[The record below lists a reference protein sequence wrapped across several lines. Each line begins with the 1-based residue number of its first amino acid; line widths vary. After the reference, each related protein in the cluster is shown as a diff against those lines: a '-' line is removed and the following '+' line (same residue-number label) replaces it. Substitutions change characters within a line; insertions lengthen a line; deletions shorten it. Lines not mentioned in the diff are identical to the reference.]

1 MMLLLLS
8 LLLLVVDPTPPAG
21 VLPVGADGKA
31 LNLDFET
38 GTLKDWV
45 AEGDAFRD
53 QPILGDTVHP
63 RRSDS
68 KSEHQGKYWI
78 GSYEKHGD
86 KPQGTLT
93 SVPFKVT
100 HPWATFLVG
109 GGAYP
114 KETCVELVDV
124 ATKDVFFRASGV
136 EAENLQRVRVDLAK
150 QQGREIQI
158 RIVDRHTGH
167 WGHVNFD
174 DFRFHSDEPK
184 AHGRSSVG
192 APPDDYKHAGLS
204 PADAAKAMTVP
215 NGFSVS
221 VFAAEPDVHQ
231 PIAFCFDDR
240 GRMWVVE
247 AYTYPKRNPE
257 KGPVIADKKLGDK
270 ILIFE
275 DTDGD
280 GKFDKKTVFMEGLN
294 LVSGIELGFGGV
306 WVGAAPYLVFIPIDK
321 TGDKP
326 AGEPQI
332 LLDGWGYQDTHETLN
347 SFIWGPDGWLYGCHG
362 VFTHSRVGKPG
373 TPDQDRT
380 PINAGIW
387 RYHPTR
393 HTFEVFAQGTSNPW
407 GLDYNANG
415 DFFAEACVIP
425 HLWHIVQ
432 GGRYDR
438 QAGPH
443 FNPYTYDDI
452 KTIAKHRHYVGA
464 NPHSGNGK
472 SDSAGG
478 GHAHSGLMCYQGGT
492 WPKEYHG
499 KLFMGNLHGHRIN
512 VDVVTPKGSSYEGDR
527 NPDFLLTHDKWSIP
541 VAIKAGPDGNVY
553 LCDWYDKQICHRN
566 EPEIWDRTNGR
577 IYKIS
582 HKDTKPVKVFD
593 LQKLSYN
600 ELVELLQNENDWY
613 VRHARRI
620 LQERYGERKVNLDS
634 ERVLREMVKKHPGVK
649 QRLNALWTTAS
660 IMNWDT
666 LFFGG
671 IVMDKGQPDIVKGW
685 AYRLYLDTGWYSTLA
700 MDDPS
705 KAAIAK
711 MWDGFAFS
719 SVTPA
724 PSSPQLQRDQAIALQ
739 KLPLEFRWKALESLT
754 SHAEDVNDHNLLLL
768 YWYAAEPLAER
779 NPPRALKLAANAKV
793 PLLPFMARRVG
804 AIGTPVATDVLVA
817 ALATAKTTDHQ
828 LAYLSGLQESVK
840 GKRQATAPL
849 GWADVYAKL
858 KQSDSTVVRN
868 SSLALAVT
876 YGDATAFDSLRK
888 ALSDTKAAQATRQ
901 AALVAL
907 LDARDKQLPP
917 VLQKILAE
925 PLMRSAAVRAL
936 ASFDDS
942 NTPPVLLSSYP
953 AFNAAEKRDA
963 IATLSSRAAF
973 AKQLLA
979 AVEAKQLPSTDIP
992 AETVRQLRN
1001 LNDSALSAKIAEVWG
1016 VVRESSA
1023 DRKKLIN
1030 DWSKQLTPGVLAKAD
1045 LSAGRAVYSKV
1056 CAQCHTLYGVGGK
1069 VGPEITGANRSDLN
1083 YLLENI
1089 FDPSAIIPKE
1099 YAATKIDLAD
1109 GRVITGI
1116 IKEETQATLTVV
1128 TANETLTIST
1138 KDIDKR
1144 TPSDLSM
1151 MPDDLMKPLSTA
1163 QLQHLIAYLKHTAQV
1178 PILADAD
1185 NAKDFFNGKDL
1196 SNFDGDKDVWKVDNG
1211 EIVGSTK
1218 TGLKKNTFLKST
1230 MDVADFK
1237 LSVKVKLTP
1246 NKENSGIQFRS
1257 VPIEGGEMRGPQAD
1271 IGAGWWGKL
1280 YEESA
1285 RGLLVKE
1292 GGEKHVK
1299 PDEWNDYVVE
1309 AIGPTVKIW
1318 INGQQCANYTDD
1330 KLARRGL
1337 IAFQVHSGGPME
1349 VRFKDVKLEV
1359 LGK

>member
-1 MMLLLLS
+1 MLLLLS

-68 KSEHQGKYWI
+68 KSEHQDKYWI

-192 APPDDYKHAGLS
+192 VPPDDYKHAGLS

-215 NGFSVS
+215 NGFNVS

-247 AYTYPKRNPE
+247 AYTYPKRNPTQ
-257 KGPVIADKKLGDK
+257 GPVIADKKLGDK
-270 ILIFE
+270 ILILE

-306 WVGAAPYLVFIPIDK
+306 WVGAAPYLVFIPILD
-321 TGDKP
+321 GDK
-326 AGEPQI
+326 AGEPKI

-373 TPDQDRT
+373 TPDPDRT

-553 LCDWYDKQICHRN
+553 FCDWYDKQICHRN

-582 HKDTKPVKVFD
+582 HKDAKPVKAFD
-593 LQKLSYN
+593 LQKLSDSK
-600 ELVELLQNENDWY
+600 LVQLQTSENDWY

-620 LQERYGERKVNLDS
+620 LQERRGEGSRPTSDS
-634 ERVLREMVKKHPGVK
+634 
-649 QRLNALWTTAS
+649 ALQL
-660 IMNWDT
+660 MYD
-666 LFFGG
+666 FGG
-671 IVMDKGQPDIVKGW
+671 IFSSSKDLRVRMN
-685 AYRLYLDTGWYSTLA
+685 ALHTLA
-700 MDDPS
+700 IAGGSGWNHISQATHTQEPEMRALAIRLSVSGNAKGNVPIWTRLAKSDPS
-705 KAAIAK
+705 PVVRRSITLALDSLQISAK
-711 MWDGFAFS
+711 YNVLADLLSHPEDATDH
-719 SVTPA
+719 V
-724 PSSPQLQRDQAIALQ
+724 
-739 KLPLEFRWKALESLT
+739 LPY
-754 SHAEDVNDHNLLLL
+754 L
-768 YWYAAEPLAER
+768 YWYALEPLCVE
-779 NPPRALKLAANAKV
+779 NPTKALHLAAAGKI
-793 PLLPFMARRVG
+793 PMLLPFSARRVG
-804 AIGTPVATDVLVA
+804 AIGTPAATGVLVA
-817 ALATAKTTDHQ
+817 TLATAKTADHQ

-840 GKRQATAPL
+840 GKRQATAPV

-858 KQSDSTVVRN
+858 NRSESADVRN
-868 SSLALAVT
+868 TSLALAVT

-907 LDARDKQLPP
+907 LDARDKQLSP

-1023 DRKKLIN
+1023 DRKKLIG
-1030 DWSKQLTPGVLAKAD
+1030 DWSKQLTPAVLAKAD

-1099 YAATKIDLAD
+1099 YAATKIDLVD

-1116 IKEETQATLTVV
+1116 IKEESKATLTVV

-1144 TPSDLSM
+1144 TQSDLSM
-1151 MPDDLMKPLSTA
+1151 MPDDLIKPLSTA

-1196 SNFDGDKDVWKVDNG
+1196 SNFDGDKDVWKVENG